1 MKISIKRWEITC
13 REIDLLSWKLI
24 FLSQT
29 EQIRRANKLWATD
42 SLFLREYLLI
52 PMPVDNPLSMQSID
66 APTETETNHT
76 IASVSLHTVITNYF
90 QLNVV

>member
-1 MKISIKRWEITC
+1 
-13 REIDLLSWKLI
+13 
-24 FLSQT
+24 
-29 EQIRRANKLWATD
+29 
-42 SLFLREYLLI
+42 
-52 PMPVDNPLSMQSID
+52 MPVDNPLSMQSID